1 MVQRTRDAIVFGPVK
16 HETVDEPV
24 DVLVEPAD
32 DVNMD
37 DPLDNGAK
45 DRWTNLAPPPLLSP
59 AASPSPPSVSV
70 DQSWINRNPTSSTPY
85 VVLSVL
91 SFLL

>member
-1 MVQRTRDAIVFGPVK
+1 MTLHDAIMVQQTRDAIVFGPAK
-16 HETVDEPV
+16 HETMDEPV

-45 DRWTNLAPPPLLSP
+45 DRWTNLGGRKKDL
-59 AASPSPPSVSV
+59 
-70 DQSWINRNPTSSTPY
+70 DQSKLDIWSWSGRR
-85 VVLSVL
+85 
-91 SFLL
+91 